1 MFFLTC
7 PSHILYNP
15 GKFRIIS
22 IFISLYAHF
31 SCIILTQKCIIF
43 AWVMLVLIFESYW
56 QHRRRP
62 IRAISQ
68 SFHLGSSIIA
78 LKPLLNFKFAN
89 DQVTLMS
96 TFFLIVLYHLVWCYS
111 KSRCI
116 VKKKKINLKVHC
128 KKWKQNQN
136 NAATMHLELRCRL
149 FWVFC
154 FNYFAHIS
162 GLNLI
167 PSHLQDL
174 ACFFLPIP
182 ILASR
187 SSVLSWCTC
196 LSDGLSQLMRQH
208 SWSAPSSFIL
218 FAKQRFC
225 GCYADFK
232 TYIIFFAFGPIF
244 WTSCFPWLKL
254 TTLFTRK
261 WVYVFGYPSALCVRM
276 F

>member
-1 MFFLTC
+1 M
-7 PSHILYNP
+7 
-15 GKFRIIS
+15 
-22 IFISLYAHF
+22 
-31 SCIILTQKCIIF
+31 
-43 AWVMLVLIFESYW
+43 
-56 QHRRRP
+56 
-62 IRAISQ
+62 
-68 SFHLGSSIIA
+68 
-78 LKPLLNFKFAN
+78 
-89 DQVTLMS
+89 
-96 TFFLIVLYHLVWCYS
+96 
-111 KSRCI
+111 
-116 VKKKKINLKVHC
+116 HC

-208 SWSAPSSFIL
+208 SWSAPSSLIL

-232 TYIIFFAFGPIF
+232 TYIIFFAFSPILNIMLSMIEINHTFHAKMSVCF
-244 WTSCFPWLKL
+244 WISKCSLRSHVLVGVIKCAF
-254 TTLFTRK
+254 
-261 WVYVFGYPSALCVRM
+261 WVSKYMMSKNT
-276 F
+276 